1 AMHAD
6 GGELIRR
13 NGVMEWWSIDC
24 NSLRLSHRHSTTPSL
39 RTLQS
44 IRQERGIGGFEM
56 DVLRQ
61 FRRLEA
67 QDEDVCARPE
77 LSAGFRSGIG
87 RFAIYPNDRAR
98 GIGKFETER
107 PGVRHLKFGAEEN
120 PYQPGV
126 LIQLHRGLNIFAQQS
141 TVHE

>member
-1 AMHAD
+1 
-6 GGELIRR
+6 
-13 NGVMEWWSIDC
+13 MEWWSIDC

-87 RFAIYPNDRAR
+87 RFRDGQLLLSAQCLGR
-98 GIGKFETER
+98 G
-107 PGVRHLKFGAEEN
+107 
-120 PYQPGV
+120 
-126 LIQLHRGLNIFAQQS
+126 RGPR
-141 TVHE
+141 